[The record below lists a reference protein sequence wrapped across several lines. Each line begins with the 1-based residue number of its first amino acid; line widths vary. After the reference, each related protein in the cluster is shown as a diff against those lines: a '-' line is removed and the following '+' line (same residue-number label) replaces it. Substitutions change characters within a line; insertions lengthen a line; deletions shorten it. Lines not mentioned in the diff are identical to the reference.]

1 MVPGSLEHI
10 GERKEENV
18 RLTVIEYDGSR
29 SEQIQVETVA
39 EAAEYKDRPSVTWL
53 NIDGLH
59 DTEVVRAVGD
69 VFGVHPLVLE
79 DVLNTQQRP
88 KAEFYDH
95 YVSIILRMLY
105 VDPTDGKLSSE
116 QVSLILGEGFVISF
130 QERAGDVFDP
140 VRERIFGDKGR
151 IRRAGADYLAYALV
165 DAIVDGYFVIL
176 EHLGERIEE
185 LEESL
190 VIRQDDSASPAVIH
204 GLKTEMIGIRRA
216 IWPLREAISS
226 IERTDAKLFVK
237 DTRLYVRDLYDHT
250 IQVIDAVESYRDLV
264 TGLMDLYMS
273 SVSNGMNKVMKVLT
287 IIATIF
293 IPLTFIAGIY
303 GMNFNPEVS
312 PWNMPELDWRFGYPA
327 ALLLM
332 TIVAVGMVFYFRRKK
347 WL

>member
-1 MVPGSLEHI
+1 MPPGSLEHL
-10 GERKEENV
+10 GERKQDKV
-18 RLTVIEYDGSR
+18 RLTVIEYDGSG
-29 SEQIQVETVA
+29 SEKIPIETVA
-39 EAAEYKDRPSVTWL
+39 AAADYKDRPSVTWL

-59 DTEVVRAVGD
+59 DIEVVRAVGD

-88 KAEFYDH
+88 KAEFYDR
-95 YVSIILRMLY
+95 YVSVILRMIY
-105 VDPTDGKLSSE
+105 VDPANGELSSE
-116 QVSLILGEGFVISF
+116 QVSLILGEGFVVSF
-130 QERAGDVFDP
+130 QERAGDVLDP

-151 IRRAGADYLAYALV
+151 IRRAGADYLAYALL

-176 EHLGERIEE
+176 ENLGERLEE

-190 VIRQDDSASPAVIH
+190 VVREDDSASPAIIH

-226 IERTDAKLFVK
+226 IERTENVLFEES
-237 DTRLYVRDLYDHT
+237 TRLYLRDLYDHT
-250 IQVIDAVESYRDLV
+250 IQVIDAVETYRDLV

-273 SVSNGMNKVMKVLT
+273 SVSNRMNKVMKVLT

-312 PWNMPELDWRFGYPA
+312 PWNMPELSWRFGYPA

-332 TIVAVGMVFYFRRKK
+332 LIVSVGMLFYFRRKK